1 MTDSVEQKDFPNRD
15 HSAQGDPPT
24 YRPSRSDPNSGDVL
38 SGSEAGATVAA
49 PGGPEARTTAGQ
61 GGDVVDGDEGSA
73 TGSRTEGQT
82 TPA

>member
-1 MTDSVEQKDFPNRD
+1 MADGVEQKDFPNRD

-24 YRPSRSDPNSGDVL
+24 YRPSRPDPSAGDVL
-38 SGSEAGATVAA
+38 SGSEAGATVAT
-49 PGGPEARTTAGQ
+49 PGGPEARTTTGQ
-61 GGDVVDGDEGSA
+61 SGDLVDGDEGSA